1 MPLSPAQLVQAELA
15 SFYQNLTPEAVPT
28 DAPQAA
34 TPGTQSRPADE
45 APPAKWPRDNSN
57 GQGNKPGKGTSGHSW
72 QGGQDWWSE
81 GQQVKQLKAE
91 VACLRENMQL
101 LARMALRHEDELV
114 QMRFEKEFL
123 ISMDVGEH
131 GILNTMYAAS
141 LAWKDKR
148 SQQAATMTT
157 SLRRHMFQAMIQEW
171 SNRLQKLKA
180 SLEAQAGAVK
190 SLMAKQGPSNEL
202 HCIYLKW
209 NAQNSSL

>member
-1 MPLSPAQLVQAELA
+1 MEVPPCGLAEQFLEPSSFSFLPGLWMSEAALLDSEPCSARLS
-15 SFYQNLTPEAVPT
+15 
-28 DAPQAA
+28 AA
-34 TPGTQSRPADE
+34 DD
-45 APPAKWPRDNSN
+45 APPAKWPRDNSK

-91 VACLRENMQL
+91 VAYLRENMQL

-141 LAWKDKR
+141 LTSKKHSTASRLPPPR
-148 SQQAATMTT
+148 SATTC
-157 SLRRHMFQAMIQEW
+157 SR
-171 SNRLQKLKA
+171 
-180 SLEAQAGAVK
+180 
-190 SLMAKQGPSNEL
+190 P
-202 HCIYLKW
+202 
-209 NAQNSSL
+209 